1 MKESEDHMK
10 MTMSKNEQTMKNEK
24 DAKIKAAKDEIIQLQ
39 EQCKNSEIKLVD
51 CNRRI
56 DKLLDENNEIQKV
69 RIYLFEVYGMDFE
82 IQSNRALRQTKEY
95 IERSLDEFKDD
106 KQKVENDFENL
117 KSQVKLTAVKHESEK
132 AELEDL
138 LRIEKEGF
146 KVHKCSTV
154 LIKSIKVEAMIRR
167 YI

>member
-1 MKESEDHMK
+1 MK

-56 DKLLDENNEIQKV
+56 DKLLDENNEIQK
-69 RIYLFEVYGMDFE
+69 
-82 IQSNRALRQTKEY
+82 SNRALRQTKEY

-138 LRIEKEGF
+138 LRIEKEGRSND
-146 KVHKCSTV
+146 KKIH
-154 LIKSIKVEAMIRR
+154 
-167 YI
+167 

>member
-106 KQKVENDFENL
+106 KQKVENDF
-117 KSQVKLTAVKHESEK
+117 
-132 AELEDL
+132 
-138 LRIEKEGF
+138 
-146 KVHKCSTV
+146 
-154 LIKSIKVEAMIRR
+154 
-167 YI
+167 